1 LVLQEQKVQWE
12 SKAVEVLL
20 VSREQQEHLVVLDQS
35 DPLVTKG
42 VKERLVHPELEVQQE
57 LQELVD
63 LKDQLV
69 NLVSLEWLVPK
80 VTLDQVVQ
88 KDQLVTKEQQE
99 HEVVMDLK
107 VSSEQ
112 LDQLE
117 VQAPQDE

>member
-1 LVLQEQKVQWE
+1 VQWE

-35 DPLVTKG
+35 DQLVTKG

-63 LKDQLV
+63 LKDLLV

-99 HEVVMDLK
+99 HEAVMDLK